1 MSDKD
6 VEILKRSVDKI
17 LFYLHNDEGTGNKG
31 LIAEVK
37 QLSIDFNDFKRKYE
51 DTELVKKTRMTI
63 YGGIGASI
71 ALFIKYLGTFIFEH
85 FKF

>member
-37 QLSIDFNDFKRKYE
+37 QLSYDFNDFKRKYE
-51 DTELVKKTRMTI
+51 DTELIKKTRTAV
-63 YGGIGASI
+63 YGGIGAGI
-71 ALFIKYLGTFIFEH
+71 VLFIKYIGAFIIEH
-85 FKF
+85 FKI

>member
-37 QLSIDFNDFKRKYE
+37 QLSHDFNEFKSKYE
-51 DTELVKKTRMTI
+51 TGQAVKKATI
-63 YGGIGASI
+63 GVWATIGGFVALI
-71 ALFIKYLGTFIFEH
+71 ARWVGTILIEH